1 MKQIDQSKLNG
12 YGETLRQI
20 RKDLVGEV
28 EKNRETS
35 KNGMNEQVSDISD
48 DAAQSYSRQLIM
60 DLGEQERGKLKLVDE
75 AIQKIK
81 EGNYGICQ
89 QCEKNI
95 PEARLK
101 VIPFAIYCVECLSEI
116 EKENQQEK
124 MNL

>member
-1 MKQIDQSKLNG
+1 MKQIDQSKLDG
-12 YGETLRQI
+12 YRETLRQI

-75 AIQKIK
+75 AIQKLK